1 MKTRLEGFS
10 HKLPLPNLPVACG
23 VLLLAYVLLMA
34 ARVIPLPGSV
44 LGAANELFGIPVR
57 VIARVFLYT
66 VALILLFG
74 SYVYAM
80 HSVRGTQRRRLGR
93 IVLAFTIVLMIPA
106 LVNPD
111 LFSNDVYGYIFYGRM
126 YGVYGLNPYVTLPG
140 DAPADPFLAH
150 VDWRNLIS
158 PYGPVWTSWSVV
170 LDAVTPGGV
179 RAHVVAFKLSAAG
192 THLLNTLLVGA
203 IVRQVSPRNTALAM
217 AAYGWNPLPL
227 TEFAGNA
234 HNDSM
239 MLLWVLA
246 ALLSHYH
253 RRAMIGA
260 IMLGLGIATK
270 FTALLF
276 VPFYI
281 LALVRRGGDVRL
293 KVRRVLSV
301 GAVMGLVWVVSWLPY
316 VQGGGWRQMFVLP
329 PQSAWYLNSLPAV
342 AYSAIRGLIVWVGD
356 LMGSVG
362 LGYFPPVW
370 AGDVADGLVRAISI
384 VLILTVGLVLGRQVR
399 YRSDLVEMWF
409 WFFFVYLF
417 FVGPYFW
424 PWYATSLVSLAAISR
439 RRYVWIAATM
449 LSLSAM
455 VVYSCSN
462 CRSYF
467 RAADSALTGLI
478 IFVVPL
484 LTLLIVALRDHSH
497 HSPASEGALE
507 VG

>member
-1 MKTRLEGFS
+1 MIARLS
-10 HKLPLPNLPVACG
+10 ALTHKLPRPSLPLACCA
-23 VLLLAYVLLMA
+23 LLLAYILLML
-34 ARVIPLPGSV
+34 ARVVPLPGSIF
-44 LGAANELFGIPVR
+44 GAANELFGLPVPVIGR
-57 VIARVFLYT
+57 VLLYT
-66 VALILLFG
+66 VALVLLFA
-74 SYVYAM
+74 SYAYAM
-80 HSVRGTQRRRLGR
+80 YSVSAARRPRLGR
-93 IVLAFTIVLMIPA
+93 LVLVFTTVLMIPA

-140 DAPADPFLAH
+140 DAPADPFLSH
-150 VDWRNLIS
+150 VDWRNLVS
-158 PYGPVWTSWSVV
+158 PYGPVWTSWSVL
-170 LDAVTPGGV
+170 LDALVPGGV
-179 RAHVVAFKLSAAG
+179 GMHVAAFKLAAAA

-203 IVRQVSPRNTALAM
+203 VVRQVSPRNTALAM

-246 ALLSHYH
+246 ALLAYHY
-253 RRAMIGA
+253 RRDKLGA
-260 IMLGLGIATK
+260 VMLGLGIATK
-270 FTALLF
+270 FTAVLF

-281 LALVRRGGDVRL
+281 LALVRRTGDMRQ
-293 KVRRVLSV
+293 KVMQVLTV
-301 GAVMGLVWVVSWLPY
+301 CATIGAAWGVSWLPY
-316 VQGGGWRQMFVLP
+316 IQGGGWRQMFALP

-342 AYSAIRGLIVWVGD
+342 AYNAIRGLIVWLGNVA
-356 LMGSVG
+356 GSVG
-362 LGYFPPVW
+362 LGYVSPVW
-370 AGDVADGLVRAISI
+370 AGDLADSLVRAVSI
-384 VLILTVGLVLGRQVR
+384 VLILTVGLVLGRRVR

-439 RRYVWIAATM
+439 SRYVWLVATT

-455 VVYSCSN
+455 VIYSCSN

-467 RAADSALTGLI
+467 RVADSALTGLF
-478 IFVVPL
+478 IFVLPL
-484 LTLLIVALRDHSH
+484 LALLIVVLRDHSQET
-497 HSPASEGALE
+497 PTGKAVLDLG
-507 VG
+507 